1 MLRIVAILRALAFLS
16 RFLYYGD
23 VLLLLLVVLLGSI
36 LTMGDALRLN
46 ARVGRYNLMLL
57 LRWPRLTHLWCVV
70 AVRILRHL
78 AHALHHFI
86 LEAIV
91 QVGRLASVARFD
103 FLAST
108 ERLSM
113 ARGRLTLTRISPS
126 MAATNTAWLSVLR
139 VDSLRG
145 RCCTLANRCLVEQF
159 LLLYKLVLTRDGLLG
174 FFQFWSEAV
183 NFRVFGLS
191 YGFEFSLQIFF

>member
-1 MLRIVAILRALAFLS
+1 MLRMVAILRALAFLS

-23 VLLLLLVVLLGSI
+23 VLLLLLVVLLGSV

-86 LEAIV
+86 LETIV

-108 ERLSM
+108 EGLSM
-113 ARGRLTLTRISPS
+113 ARRWLALTRISPS
-126 MAATNTAWLSVLR
+126 MTTANTAWLSVLG

-145 RCCTLANRCLVEQF
+145 RGCTLTNRCLVEQL
-159 LLLYKLVLTRDGLLG
+159 LLLYKLVLTRNGLLG
-174 FFQFWSEAV
+174 FFQFWS
-183 NFRVFGLS
+183 
-191 YGFEFSLQIFF
+191 